1 MEKSSEKF
9 DWKSKLVTVNY
20 HLLLIL
26 VILQLQ
32 LPLSLSLSH
41 ISAMATFGVAEKKI
55 TAKLEKLRKENPEEV
70 EEILKTVIPPSNRNP
85 PNRSQWRKVEL
96 AMKFINK
103 SKAEAEKQKASG
115 SRTGSPS
122 KSSRPATPD
131 TRKSIT
137 SIESREHDKLLARS
151 ATRQQLIAK
160 SPNCPTV
167 VIGHKEKPEKVEKQ
181 LTTEKSSTA
190 STESTETPPCSSSSS
205 TKPAVRPVQTS
216 SATTN
221 TDTLSD
227 ALERKI
233 SLSKSTTE
241 TATETEHGAKVLLSK
256 KVQTEISLMDDHEI
270 AETSSPKGKKKP
282 LKKQKSLSKIMTNML

>member
-1 MEKSSEKF
+1 M
-9 DWKSKLVTVNY
+9 DWNSKLVTVSQSVVSG
-20 HLLLIL
+20 HLLSLL
-26 VILQLQ
+26 SPA
-32 LPLSLSLSH
+32 PLSV
-41 ISAMATFGVAEKKI
+41 SAMATFGPAEKKI

-70 EEILKTVIPPSNRNP
+70 DEILKTVIPPSNRNP

-103 SKAEAEKQKASG
+103 SKAEAEKQKAGSS

-137 SIESREHDKLLARS
+137 SIESREHDKLLSRS
-151 ATRQQLIAK
+151 STRQQLIAK
-160 SPNCPTV
+160 NPNCPTV
-167 VIGHKEKPEKVEKQ
+167 VIGHKEKPEK
-181 LTTEKSSTA
+181 TEKHQTDAA
-190 STESTETPPCSSSSS
+190 SAESTEPPQCSSSS
-205 TKPAVRPVQTS
+205 KPQARPVQTS

-221 TDTLSD
+221 TDTLSL

-233 SLSKSTTE
+233 SLSKSTAE

-256 KVQTEISLMDDHEI
+256 KVQTDISLTDDHEI

>member
-1 MEKSSEKF
+1 
-9 DWKSKLVTVNY
+9 
-20 HLLLIL
+20 
-26 VILQLQ
+26 
-32 LPLSLSLSH
+32 
-41 ISAMATFGVAEKKI
+41 MATFGVAEKKI

-103 SKAEAEKQKASG
+103 SKAEAEKQKAGSG

-137 SIESREHDKLLARS
+137 SIESREHDKLLSRS
-151 ATRQQLIAK
+151 STRQQLIAK
-160 SPNCPTV
+160 HPNCPTV
-167 VIGHKEKPEKVEKQ
+167 VIGHKEKAERSEKQ
-181 LTTEKSSTA
+181 LTDPA
-190 STESTETPPCSSSSS
+190 STESTDSPPQCSGSSA
-205 TKPAVRPVQTS
+205 PPQARPVQTS

-221 TDTLSD
+221 TDTLSL

-233 SLSKSTTE
+233 SLSKSTAE
-241 TATETEHGAKVLLSK
+241 SATETEHGAKVLLSK
-256 KVQTEISLMDDHEI
+256 KVQTDISLTDDHEI